1 MMGGMAY
8 INGSDD
14 RPQRAAPSVNDILGG
29 QFGVIGA
36 LSALHERERTGVGK
50 YVRAGLFETTL
61 LLVAQFITQFELT
74 GNPALPPRAARAS
87 LSPWSATPNGALS
100 PPPSC
105 PRAGP
110 PVNQPHDLLKDP
122 HLTLGGALMPTLL
135 PTGEHVSTPALP
147 LEFDGLKVGKR
158 ADPPQVGE
166 HTVAILK
173 DLGLDDEAIA
183 LLRQHGKIG
192 G

>member
-1 MMGGMAY
+1 M
-8 INGSDD
+8 
-14 RPQRAAPSVNDILGG
+14 
-29 QFGVIGA
+29 
-36 LSALHERERTGVGK
+36 
-50 YVRAGLFETTL
+50 
-61 LLVAQFITQFELT
+61 
-74 GNPALPPRAARAS
+74 
-87 LSPWSATPNGALS
+87 
-100 PPPSC
+100 
-105 PRAGP
+105 
-110 PVNQPHDLLKDP
+110 NQPHDLLKDP
-122 HLTLGGALMPTLL
+122 HLPQGGALMPTLL